1 MMSRIA
7 LIAMILILTPSVGS
21 AQGILDS
28 VMGPGGLGIWGGGNS
43 NQFSYQQFQGQ
54 EQAQQPGYPQN
65 PSPYAQPDPGYG
77 PPQGYGAPPAN
88 PNYSQQGVY
97 SDWQNYQG
105 PVDNPQGPPPV
116 RYTAPPPQP
125 STYQSPGGAPQ
136 VGQGQLLRPGQYSPH
151 TQPQAFD
158 ENLPAGAVRITTQTP
173 DGTTVQYYP
182 PEGEEIAPMP
192 KPRRGQGPNKPA
204 RVKKPAQ
211 DQGPAPT
218 ANQNTSGSIAMPRPM
233 EIPQGHDPR
242 SGWNS
247 FSSGA
252 PAAPQVQ

>member
-1 MMSRIA
+1 MMSKIA
-7 LIAMILILTPSVGS
+7 LISMLLILTPAVGS

-28 VMGPGGLGIWGGGNS
+28 VMGPGGLGVWGGGNS
-43 NQFSYQQFQGQ
+43 NQFNYQQFQGQ
-54 EQAQQPGYPQN
+54 EQAQQPSYPQGAN
-65 PSPYAQPDPGYG
+65 PYAQPSTGYA
-77 PPQGYGAPPAN
+77 PPQGYAAPPTY

-105 PVDNPQGPPPV
+105 PAESPQGPPPV
-116 RYTAPPPQP
+116 RYTAPPPQ
-125 STYQSPGGAPQ
+125 QSPYQTPGVAPQ
-136 VGQGQLLRPGQYSPH
+136 VGQTQQLRPGQYSPH

-182 PEGEEIAPMP
+182 PAGEEENLMP
-192 KPRRGQGPNKPA
+192 KPRRRQAATKPA

-211 DQGPAPT
+211 ETTST
-218 ANQNTSGSIAMPRPM
+218 ATTNQNTGGSIAMPRPV
-233 EIPQGHDPR
+233 EIPRGQDPR

-247 FSSGA
+247 FSGGPPVA
-252 PAAPQVQ
+252 PPVQ